1 MSKLMI
7 VLVVLLSLAVAGLF
21 LAKHKNASLRTSLDR
36 ANNVASEQQ
45 ATITM
50 LKISFMLR
58 SPGQTKTSW
67 RRWHCVRNWK
77 TPRSV
82 KLSARKPSRD
92 YSMKTKI
99 SAAGTAL
106 TCLMLCAGCTS
117 ARPAQT
123 PVIVHNACPKVSL
136 CPMPGSDPQTNGD
149 LSADIRQLEN
159 ALARCASQVKMIKHC
174 QDENDAQTRQPA
186 QGAD

>member
-1 MSKLMI
+1 
-7 VLVVLLSLAVAGLF
+7 
-21 LAKHKNASLRTSLDR
+21 
-36 ANNVASEQQ
+36 
-45 ATITM
+45 
-50 LKISFMLR
+50 
-58 SPGQTKTSW
+58 
-67 RRWHCVRNWK
+67 
-77 TPRSV
+77 
-82 KLSARKPSRD
+82 
-92 YSMKTKI
+92 MKTKI
-99 SAAGTAL
+99 FAAGTAL

-117 ARPAQT
+117 APPAPT
-123 PVIVHNACPKVSL
+123 PVIVPNACPKVSL

>member
-7 VLVVLLSLAVAGLF
+7 VLVVLLSLAVAALF
-21 LAKHKNASLRTSLDR
+21 LVKHENASLRASLDR
-36 ANNVASEQQ
+36 ANNVASGQQ

-50 LKISFMLR
+50 LKISFMLP

-67 RRWHCVRNWK
+67 RRLHCVRNWK

-82 KLSARKPSRD
+82 KHSARKPSRG

-99 SAAGTAL
+99 FAAGTVL

-117 ARPAQT
+117 VRPAPT
-123 PVIVHNACPKVSL
+123 PVIVANACPKVSL

-186 QGAD
+186 QGTD